1 MRRVSSVVWKEQV
14 MYPFE
19 KLEIWQLS
27 LDLAEKIY
35 KITAK
40 LPEDEKYGLT
50 NQLKRAVVS
59 VSLNIAEGRASD
71 SDAEFRRFLGF
82 SLRSLVEIIACM
94 KVGERLRFLENN
106 VVRDTCEFCDKIEA
120 KIRKLRNTLND
131 ERRTRHTISVKR
143 NASSVKR

>member
-1 MRRVSSVVWKEQV
+1 

-82 SLRSLVEIIACM
+82 SLRSWL
-94 KVGERLRFLENN
+94 K
-106 VVRDTCEFCDKIEA
+106 
-120 KIRKLRNTLND
+120 
-131 ERRTRHTISVKR
+131 
-143 NASSVKR
+143 